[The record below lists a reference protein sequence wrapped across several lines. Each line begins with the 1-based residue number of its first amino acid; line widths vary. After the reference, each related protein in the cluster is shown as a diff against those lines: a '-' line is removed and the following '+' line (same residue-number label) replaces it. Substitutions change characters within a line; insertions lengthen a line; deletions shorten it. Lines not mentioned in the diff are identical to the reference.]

1 MNYSINYL
9 PDFART
15 LKRLG
20 KKYKSLK
27 QDYVRLLDELRA
39 NPHAGADLGNGVRKV
54 RLAITSKNR
63 GKSHGARVITY
74 TYQIDE
80 ENGIITLLFLY
91 DKEERD
97 TISQSEIVR
106 LVAEAKAEAGI

>member
-1 MNYSINYL
+1 MNYNINYL

-27 QDYVRLLDELRA
+27 QDYIRLLDELRA
-39 NPHAGADLGNGVRKV
+39 NPHAGTDLGNGVRKV
-54 RLAITSKNR
+54 RLAIASKNR

-74 TYQIDE
+74 TYQIDK
-80 ENGIITLLFLY
+80 ENSTITLLCLY
-91 DKEERD
+91 DKEECD
-97 TISQSEIVR
+97 TISKAEIEQ
-106 LVAEAKAEAGI
+106 LVAEAKAAAGI